1 MERDRKGTG
10 KIPLFLLI
18 LVILALLLPVK
29 LCRADG
35 TAVIVEVCTNE
46 SDLSVYV
53 KNVGSGLTD
62 VSAQIGTSPGGQ
74 VTYQGIGDMEFETLI
89 LIDNSLSIPRDM
101 RGRTADFLEAF
112 LEAKAPNEKIAVGV
126 FSRNITYLTDFTSD
140 ASALKGAV
148 ASVSYQNQ
156 DTYITDMLYELLRDD
171 YLGSGRDVYRRIV
184 IIADGVDDDSLGYT
198 VDELRLLIKEDPYP
212 IYTIGCR
219 TGSNDTELENL
230 FSLSRQSQAE
240 YFLMDSAEDIA
251 TITETLGRD
260 REIVRFV
267 VTPPDD
273 LLDGSIKS
281 VKINFSGQSVSREM
295 RMPQQEMAAVIQTSE
310 PETVVEESTVV
321 ESGEPAEEET
331 AAMDEE
337 AVRRAAA
344 GKFILLVIVVWIFII
359 AAFITWIAV
368 LRSKKKRK
376 QELADAQDLMALR
389 RQELRD
395 ALPGRTGIVLTDV
408 HRPEKSFQAVLDP
421 EAVVG
426 RSGGDCRIVLD
437 YDKSISGK
445 HCVIYIKENK
455 VMVRD
460 LGSTNGTYV
469 NGNRVTGQTGLKQGD
484 ILVLGQLEMKVG
496 IMDCKR
502 AAN

>member
-156 DTYITDMLYELLRDD
+156 DTYITDMLYELLRMII
-171 YLGSGRDVYRRIV
+171 LAADVMFT
-184 IIADGVDDDSLGYT
+184 AG
-198 VDELRLLIKEDPYP
+198 
-212 IYTIGCR
+212 
-219 TGSNDTELENL
+219 
-230 FSLSRQSQAE
+230 LSS
-240 YFLMDSAEDIA
+240 
-251 TITETLGRD
+251 
-260 REIVRFV
+260 
-267 VTPPDD
+267 
-273 LLDGSIKS
+273 
-281 VKINFSGQSVSREM
+281 
-295 RMPQQEMAAVIQTSE
+295 
-310 PETVVEESTVV
+310 
-321 ESGEPAEEET
+321 
-331 AAMDEE
+331 
-337 AVRRAAA
+337 
-344 GKFILLVIVVWIFII
+344 
-359 AAFITWIAV
+359 
-368 LRSKKKRK
+368 
-376 QELADAQDLMALR
+376 
-389 RQELRD
+389 
-395 ALPGRTGIVLTDV
+395 
-408 HRPEKSFQAVLDP
+408 
-421 EAVVG
+421 
-426 RSGGDCRIVLD
+426 
-437 YDKSISGK
+437 
-445 HCVIYIKENK
+445 
-455 VMVRD
+455 
-460 LGSTNGTYV
+460 
-469 NGNRVTGQTGLKQGD
+469 
-484 ILVLGQLEMKVG
+484 
-496 IMDCKR
+496 
-502 AAN
+502 